1 MVVRNLNPRQAMIA
15 EMLCHHDYFN
25 VDELSSKFGVT
36 SQTIRRDLQVLTEKG
51 IARRRHGG
59 VERLVLTQNQTYISR
74 QVINSSAKHRIA
86 AELARHIPDDVSL
99 AFSIGTTPEVAAQA
113 LLQHKNLR
121 VVTNNLNIAM
131 LMTTNPTFEITIA
144 GGRVRNDDRDI
155 IDSSAEKL
163 FASYRVD
170 YGIFGVAGVDED
182 GSLLDFHEQEV
193 ITRQTIQKN
202 CRQSFLVL
210 DHSKFS
216 RLAHVRGGFIGNV
229 SKVFC
234 EQKPPLQIMQILE
247 ESPTE
252 LVICP

>member
-1 MVVRNLNPRQAMIA
+1 MVTDLNTRQAMIA

-51 IARRRHGG
+51 IARRKHGG

-74 QVINSSAKHRIA
+74 QVLNSSAKHRIA
-86 AELARHIPDDVSL
+86 TELAKHIPNGVSL

-121 VVTNNLNIAM
+121 IVTNNLNIAM
-131 LMTTNPTFEITIA
+131 LMTVNPTFEINIA
-144 GGRVRNDDRDI
+144 GGRVRNDDRDV

-163 FASYRVD
+163 FSAYRVD
-170 YGIFGVAGVDED
+170 VGIFGVAGVDED
-182 GSLLDFHEQEV
+182 GTLLDFNEQEV

-216 RLAHVRGGFIGNV
+216 RPAHVRGGFIGNV

-234 EQKPPLQIMQILE
+234 EKKPPSQIEQILDDC
-247 ESPTE
+247 PTE